1 MHGPDVALEAL
12 PTSPIYELVSFR
24 PSTHDLPEHWP
35 KGSGEA
41 RRGADGSAEIL
52 KIAADRWL
60 LLRPRDDA
68 VAAAAALSRVCTLT
82 DVTGKWREFRL
93 TGTSAAR
100 LLANSVNVDELLCN
114 RDCARTALFDCPAL
128 LYQFHDGF
136 SVWIERS
143 YEHAFVVAVGQAIKA
158 QASLT

>member
-12 PTSPIYELVSFR
+12 PTSPVYELVSFR
-24 PSTHDLPEHWP
+24 PSFHDLPEQWP
-35 KGSGEA
+35 KGPGEA

-60 LLRPRDDA
+60 LLRPRDDVTA
-68 VAAAAALSRVCTLT
+68 TALSHACTLT

-93 TGTSAAR
+93 MGTSAAR
-100 LLANSVNVDELLCN
+100 LLANSVNVDELLCD

-128 LYQFHDGF
+128 LYKFNDGF

-143 YEHAFVVAVGQAIKA
+143 YENAFVRAASRAFAA
-158 QASLT
+158 QAGLI